1 MHNITINEK
10 DNIIIK
16 LELTSYKIAI
26 IQILLKA
33 LSVSDTFSY
42 TKFAFRCIVCTV
54 PTTP

>member
-42 TKFAFRCIVCTV
+42 TKFAFRCI
-54 PTTP
+54 